1 MGLLTSLRRRSILR
15 RASLS
20 PSAWAGATD
29 FPLFAGL
36 SHPEHARLR
45 EWVVLFLHDKQISPA
60 AGMELSEA
68 QRLVIAAQACLP
80 ILALDLGYYGDF
92 VEVIVYPGDF
102 IPRRE
107 YRDEAGVVH
116 EVETPLAGESWT
128 RGPLI
133 LSWDAVER
141 SREGRGSVV
150 IHEFAHK
157 LDLRNGRIDGVP
169 PLHPGMA
176 IEQWAHAFS
185 QAYGAL
191 DAQISRGEEPAIDP
205 YGAQNPA
212 EFFAVASEAFF
223 SRPHALRAAF
233 PAVYGQL
240 SLFYRQDP
248 ARRRPE

>member
-15 RASLS
+15 RARLS
-20 PSAWAGATD
+20 PRAWEAATD

-36 SHPEHARLR
+36 SDLEHVRLR
-45 EWVVLFLHDKQISPA
+45 EWVVLFLHEKQLSPA
-60 AGMELSEA
+60 ADMDLSDA
-68 QRLVIAAQACLP
+68 RRLVIAAQACLP

-116 EVETPLAGESWT
+116 ELETPLAGESWT

-141 SREGRGSVV
+141 SRAGEGSVV

-176 IEQWAHAFS
+176 IAQWADAFS
-185 QAYGAL
+185 HAYEQLNA
-191 DAQISRGEEPAIDP
+191 AISRGETPAIDP

-212 EFFAVASEAFF
+212 EFFAVASDAFF
-223 SRPHALRAAF
+223 SRPQALRAAF

-248 ARRRPE
+248 ARRRPA